1 MNISKTTI
9 AIALLSLLLT
19 LLGVFSYYNTK
30 LLNQNIKALNEQNTE
45 LLGKVNK
52 QDEVINNIKNS
63 VSNNINILND
73 LDVKRKETD
82 IQVANLV
89 NKVSTHDF
97 EKIAEKKPKLLE
109 KVLKNSVKEQNKRLM
124 EISK

>member
-19 LLGVFSYYNTK
+19 LLGGFSYYNTK

-52 QDEVINNIKNS
+52 QDEVINNIKKS

-73 LDVKRKETD
+73 LNGKRKETD
-82 IQVANLV
+82 IQVAKLM
-89 NKVSTHDF
+89 NKVSKHDF

>member
-30 LLNQNIKALNEQNTE
+30 LLNQNIKALNEQNTD

-52 QDEVINNIKNS
+52 QDEVISNIKNS

-82 IQVANLV
+82 IQVANLFS
-89 NKVSTHDF
+89 KVSKHDF